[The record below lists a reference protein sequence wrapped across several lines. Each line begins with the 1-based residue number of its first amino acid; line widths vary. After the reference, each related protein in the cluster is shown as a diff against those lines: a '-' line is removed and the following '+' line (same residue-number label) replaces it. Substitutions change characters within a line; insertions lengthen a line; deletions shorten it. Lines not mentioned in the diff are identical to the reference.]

1 MIIVSSI
8 DLNLY
13 RFFLAVADCRNISK
27 ASKKLYVSQPAV
39 TKSIKN
45 LESSLNTKL
54 FLRKHGGVELTE
66 SGKKLYHYIKTASS
80 FVQTAETMISKSDN
94 IETIKI
100 GIANYIPVKIIE
112 KSIRHFLTLQKNTTI
127 SIIVEDDDTLIKM
140 LENNLVNLIIC
151 SYIPTDDKKELV
163 CIELNDMETCFVG
176 GKRYKDMLANA
187 PISIPDLKKEKLLL
201 FNQNNYFRLLLEE
214 ELNYTDSSFNT
225 IIEANSL
232 ELLVYFIKKNYGI
245 GFCPKRM
252 IEDYLKNGEMFE
264 LFTNI
269 TVPKIHVRLLYSPN
283 YITSGS
289 MKLVDSFKVGKKEI
303 SKELNLLS
311 STDNNIKLSV
321 QEFIFF
327 YNTINEMRKIK
338 KVNLYRSAFNKYELL
353 EYLKRLN
360 NENINSCLTYEES
373 DFDNTFVDAVQYCK
387 SIILHT
393 TYDSLNYYDNKIF
406 YNNINLVNLI
416 KRYPKI
422 NILLSIDVSKNINI
436 KLKEVIRIAN
446 YLNVNIKLNEIG
458 LTDKYTLTNV
468 ENYLKKYN
476 YIQAYQDVNIRCFS
490 KNRHKIFIQRHFCSV
505 AKNKNNTCEFCNE
518 YKDINFTLDGKLL
531 LCNQSNKSI
540 NLYNSLLRK
549 DFVELKKFFNNY
561 LESIGLICE

>member
-1 MIIVSSI
+1 MSSI

-176 GKRYKDMLANA
+176 GKRYKDMLANV

-252 IEDYLKNGEMFE
+252 I
-264 LFTNI
+264 
-269 TVPKIHVRLLYSPN
+269 
-283 YITSGS
+283 
-289 MKLVDSFKVGKKEI
+289 
-303 SKELNLLS
+303 
-311 STDNNIKLSV
+311 
-321 QEFIFF
+321 
-327 YNTINEMRKIK
+327 
-338 KVNLYRSAFNKYELL
+338 
-353 EYLKRLN
+353 
-360 NENINSCLTYEES
+360 
-373 DFDNTFVDAVQYCK
+373 
-387 SIILHT
+387 
-393 TYDSLNYYDNKIF
+393 
-406 YNNINLVNLI
+406 
-416 KRYPKI
+416 
-422 NILLSIDVSKNINI
+422 
-436 KLKEVIRIAN
+436 
-446 YLNVNIKLNEIG
+446 
-458 LTDKYTLTNV
+458 
-468 ENYLKKYN
+468 
-476 YIQAYQDVNIRCFS
+476 
-490 KNRHKIFIQRHFCSV
+490 
-505 AKNKNNTCEFCNE
+505 
-518 YKDINFTLDGKLL
+518 
-531 LCNQSNKSI
+531 
-540 NLYNSLLRK
+540 
-549 DFVELKKFFNNY
+549 
-561 LESIGLICE
+561 